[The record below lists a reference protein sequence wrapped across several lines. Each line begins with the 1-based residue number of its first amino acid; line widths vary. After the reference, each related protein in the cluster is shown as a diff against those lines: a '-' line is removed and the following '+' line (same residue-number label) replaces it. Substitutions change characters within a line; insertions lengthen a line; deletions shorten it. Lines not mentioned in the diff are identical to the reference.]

1 MTYMS
6 RFRRIKKIL
15 DRRDYLVISLYLLAQ
30 VVLGLLD
37 LIGVALIGLLGTLTI
52 NGITSQ
58 TPGSRIEQ
66 ILQILHID
74 GFSFQLQVAVIGSTA
89 GTLLISKTILSYFTA
104 RKSLHFLSKKG
115 ARISS
120 ALVSNFFR
128 LPITEIR
135 KSNQYEVN
143 FALGNGATLLSVGV
157 IGSFILLVSDLI
169 LLTVISI
176 GLFAVNPVTAV
187 GTYFY
192 FVLIVFFLYIKMRN
206 IARILGN
213 QDTKLSIMS
222 NSRILGA
229 INSYREIHA
238 AGRTNKMTADIS
250 ETREQLAMIQSR
262 LTLLPSITKYSLE
275 SALVFG
281 SIILCATHFLLG
293 DAKQAF
299 GILALFLAA
308 GSRIAPAALRIQQS
322 AMQIKSSLGS
332 VEPTLKLIEQLG
344 LGTSPKSA
352 VRNMGF
358 LHENFF
364 ANFEILNVNYRYES
378 SQIDALTDIT
388 LSSTPG
394 SFTAIVGESGSGK
407 TTLVDVLLGLIAP
420 QRGEVLIS
428 GMTPS
433 EAIQMWPGAIS
444 YVPQEV
450 YLIEGSILENVC
462 LGLDSN
468 QIDASAA
475 MLALR
480 SANLEDWIKENGHSL
495 QTVIGSGGL
504 TLSGG
509 QRQRIGIARA
519 LYSRPRLLILDEAT
533 SALDAITESEIAET
547 LNNLRREVTLVV
559 IAHRLSTVLRA
570 DNVAYMKDGMIV
582 GQGTFEELKGLV
594 PDFDLQAKLMGL

>member
-1 MTYMS
+1 MTYLS
-6 RFRRIKKIL
+6 RFQRIKKIL

-58 TPGSRIEQ
+58 TPGSRIGQ
-66 ILQILHID
+66 ILQILQID
-74 GFSFQLQVAVIGSTA
+74 GFSFQLQVAIIGSTA

-120 ALVSNFFR
+120 ALVSKFFK

-157 IGSFILLVSDLI
+157 IGSFVLLVSDLI
-169 LLTVISI
+169 LLTIISI

-187 GTYFY
+187 ATYFY
-192 FVLIVFFLYIKMRN
+192 FMLIVLFLYLKMRN
-206 IARILGN
+206 TARILGN
-213 QDTKLSIMS
+213 QDTILSIMS

-238 AGRTNKMTADIS
+238 AGRTNKMAADIS

-299 GILALFLAA
+299 GILTLFLAA

-352 VRNMGF
+352 VENMGF
-358 LHENFF
+358 LHENFL
-364 ANFEILNVNYRYES
+364 ANFEIVNVNYRYEGS
-378 SQIDALTDIT
+378 PIDALTDIT

-420 QRGEVLIS
+420 QKGKVSIS

-468 QIDASAA
+468 QIDVSAA
-475 MLALR
+475 MLALK
-480 SANLEDWIKENGHSL
+480 SANLEDWIKENSHSL

>member
-1 MTYMS
+1 MS

-15 DRRDYLVISLYLLAQ
+15 DQRDYLVISLYLLAQ

-66 ILQILHID
+66 ILQILQID

-143 FALGNGATLLSVGV
+143 FALGNGANLLSVGV

-176 GLFAVNPVTAV
+176 GLFAVNPVTAIS
-187 GTYFY
+187 TYIY

-206 IARILGN
+206 TARILGN

-229 INSYREIHA
+229 INSYREIHV
-238 AGRTNKMTADIS
+238 AGRTNKLTADIS

-322 AMQIKSSLGS
+322 AIQIKSSLGS

-344 LGTSPKSA
+344 LELHRSQQLEIW
-352 VRNMGF
+352 GF
-358 LHENFF
+358 CTKTFLQ
-364 ANFEILNVNYRYES
+364 IL
-378 SQIDALTDIT
+378 
-388 LSSTPG
+388 
-394 SFTAIVGESGSGK
+394 
-407 TTLVDVLLGLIAP
+407 
-420 QRGEVLIS
+420 
-428 GMTPS
+428 
-433 EAIQMWPGAIS
+433 
-444 YVPQEV
+444 
-450 YLIEGSILENVC
+450 
-462 LGLDSN
+462 
-468 QIDASAA
+468 
-475 MLALR
+475 
-480 SANLEDWIKENGHSL
+480 
-495 QTVIGSGGL
+495 
-504 TLSGG
+504 
-509 QRQRIGIARA
+509 
-519 LYSRPRLLILDEAT
+519 
-533 SALDAITESEIAET
+533 
-547 LNNLRREVTLVV
+547 
-559 IAHRLSTVLRA
+559 
-570 DNVAYMKDGMIV
+570 
-582 GQGTFEELKGLV
+582 
-594 PDFDLQAKLMGL
+594 KL